1 MSPRF
6 GPTPRA
12 AACGAN
18 FHVPCICAEK
28 LRIGAKSKKYNF
40 FMLLIFRVLEVNSN
54 LRVKYSKKYN
64 KPKIYGI
71 MCL

>member
-1 MSPRF
+1 MLPLASNLIESSNRQARVFTSPALLDHQLMSPRF

-28 LRIGAKSKKYNF
+28 LRIGAKSKN
-40 FMLLIFRVLEVNSN
+40 
-54 LRVKYSKKYN
+54 
-64 KPKIYGI
+64 
-71 MCL
+71 